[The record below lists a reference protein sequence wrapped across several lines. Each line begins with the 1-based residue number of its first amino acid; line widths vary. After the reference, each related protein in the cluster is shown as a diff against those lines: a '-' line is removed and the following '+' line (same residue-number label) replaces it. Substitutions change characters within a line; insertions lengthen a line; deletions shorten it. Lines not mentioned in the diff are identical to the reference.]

1 MPRCYCLNT
10 VFQVLLHL
18 VDFLKTAFEYKNDP
32 LNSSEAFKIVETIC
46 KENRKFWIPLKSN
59 ERKQEFLAIAKEIRK
74 NDVDYGI
81 ICPLCFKKFA
91 QRRDRDRHVKGVH
104 EKKQSVKF
112 KCLSCDKAFMSRTS
126 LDYHT
131 ETVHGENSS
140 VKCKICEKE
149 FRHEQVLKRHLKSVH
164 KDLDKVSLKR
174 GHKVW
179 EMWKILHQ
187 ERQLDCARKNC
198 PFNSIL
204 LLSLSRKCWNTKVDS
219 NANFAVTSSTGRKLN
234 KNVKIMLSQSAR
246 MRSEECSVKN
256 VAQSLPYEETWQS
269 TWLPSTKKTSN
280 IFSCTLCNFA
290 SRYEKSLKRHKK
302 RKHADQWR
310 KSIFCRT

>member
-1 MPRCYCLNT
+1 M
-10 VFQVLLHL
+10 LHL
-18 VDFLKTAFEYKNDP
+18 VDFLKAAFEDKNDP
-32 LNSSEAFKIVETIC
+32 LNSSEAFKIVQTIC
-46 KENRKFWIPLKSN
+46 KENRKFRIPLKSD

-81 ICPLCFKKFA
+81 ICPLCFKKIA

-164 KDLDKVSLKR
+164 KDLDKVSLKEDIKCEKCGKSFTR
-174 GHKVW
+174 KDNLIVHERIVHKTFNIAFGALQKMLKYKGGFKCKLCGDQFHGKKAEQKCEDHVIA
-179 EMWKILHQ
+179 K
-187 ERQLDCARKNC
+187 CKNEVGGVQC
-198 PFNSIL
+198 
-204 LLSLSRKCWNTKVDS
+204 
-219 NANFAVTSSTGRKLN
+219 
-234 KNVKIMLSQSAR
+234 
-246 MRSEECSVKN
+246 EECGSKFTLRGN
-256 VAQSLPYEETWQS
+256 L
-269 TWLPSTKKTSN
+269 TKHMITMHQKTSN

-302 RKHADQWR
+302 RKHADQ
-310 KSIFCRT
+310 